1 MIENELVKDMYSC
14 LNLVVN
20 ELNSIGLNKLG
31 DLDIVRKT
39 ISVLP
44 QKKYTSII
52 TILRSLDDLSNMTL
66 AMVIGKVGGIWNE
79 DGSRSHF
86 FKQRQSYHMWRVQE
100 DEGQEKSK

>member
-66 AMVIGKVGGIWNE
+66 AMVIGKVGGI
-79 DGSRSHF
+79 
-86 FKQRQSYHMWRVQE
+86 
-100 DEGQEKSK
+100 

>member
-52 TILRSLDDLSNMTL
+52 TILRNLDDLSNMTL
-66 AMVIGKVGGIWNE
+66 AMVIGKVGGI
-79 DGSRSHF
+79 
-86 FKQRQSYHMWRVQE
+86 
-100 DEGQEKSK
+100 